1 MVVLTIGHVSYPTTL
16 GGQITAGVRL
26 LDSRAQMQKA
36 EAGRSGKG
44 EWWDMR
50 NPGPKRRASW
60 NGI

>member
-44 EWWDMR
+44 EW
-50 NPGPKRRASW
+50 
-60 NGI
+60 